1 MNTVYM
7 CETDNY
13 SHLDMTDLCIMKKLN
28 WFNLLISVLETKQ
41 SSVFLFLFFVNLFK
55 VMVEIASDLEYFF
68 SSNKVEK

>member
-13 SHLDMTDLCIMKKLN
+13 SHSDMTDLCIMKKLN
-28 WFNLLISVLETKQ
+28 WFNLIISVLETKQ
-41 SSVFLFLFFVNLFK
+41 SSVFLFFFVNLFK

>member
-1 MNTVYM
+1 
-7 CETDNY
+7 
-13 SHLDMTDLCIMKKLN
+13 MTDLCIMKKLN

-41 SSVFLFLFFVNLFK
+41 SSVFLFFFVNLFK

>member
-13 SHLDMTDLCIMKKLN
+13 SHSHMTDLCIMKKLN

-41 SSVFLFLFFVNLFK
+41 SSVFLFFFVNLFK

>member
-13 SHLDMTDLCIMKKLN
+13 SHSDMTDLCIMKKLN

-41 SSVFLFLFFVNLFK
+41 SSVFLFFFVNLFK

>member
-13 SHLDMTDLCIMKKLN
+13 SHSDMTDLCIMKKLN

-41 SSVFLFLFFVNLFK
+41 SSVFLFFLVNLFK

>member
-1 MNTVYM
+1 MNTVYV

-13 SHLDMTDLCIMKKLN
+13 SHSDMTDLCIMKKLN

-41 SSVFLFLFFVNLFK
+41 SSVFLFFFVNLFK

>member
-13 SHLDMTDLCIMKKLN
+13 SHSDMTDLCIMKKLN

-41 SSVFLFLFFVNLFK
+41 SSVFLFFFVNLFK

-68 SSNKVEK
+68 